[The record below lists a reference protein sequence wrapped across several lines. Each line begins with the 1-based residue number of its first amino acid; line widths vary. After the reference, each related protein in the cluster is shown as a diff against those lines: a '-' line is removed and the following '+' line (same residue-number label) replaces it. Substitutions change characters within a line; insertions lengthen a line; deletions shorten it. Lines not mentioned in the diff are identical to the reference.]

1 MRKVLFLDI
10 DGVLNTERQH
20 WHCQM
25 NGIAPI
31 DRFGYAFDPKAVAN
45 LASILTETG
54 AEIVISSSWK
64 SIGLANMVELWGNK
78 GPPGKII
85 DITPNTI
92 SDEFLINANLD
103 NMELMPIKG
112 MEIKEWLTSHEKQVS
127 HYAII
132 DDESCML
139 PEQQP
144 HFVQTNPQFG
154 ITKKDVENVIKI
166 LRKSI

>member
-64 SIGLANMVELWGNK
+64 SIGFMNMVKMWENRGL
-78 GPPGKII
+78 PGKII
-85 DITPNTI
+85 DITPNTV
-92 SDEFLINANLD
+92 SDEFLLNANLED
-103 NMELMPIKG
+103 MELQPIKG
-112 MEIKEWLTSHEKQVS
+112 VEIKDWLTSHEKQVS

-132 DDESCML
+132 DDESGML

-154 ITKKDVENVIKI
+154 ITRDNSQRVINI
-166 LRKSI
+166 LNL

>member
-1 MRKVLFLDI
+1 MRKALFLDI

-25 NGIAPI
+25 NGIAPV
-31 DRFGYAFDPKAVAN
+31 DKFGYAFDPKAVAN
-45 LASILTETG
+45 LANILSETG

-64 SIGLANMVELWGNK
+64 SIGLANIVDMWEYRGL
-78 GPPGKII
+78 PGKII
-85 DITPNTI
+85 GTTPNTV
-92 SDEFLINANLD
+92 SDEFLLNANLD
-103 NMELMPIKG
+103 DMELLPIRG
-112 MEIKEWLTSHEKQVS
+112 MEIKEWLTNHGKQVS

-132 DDESCML
+132 DDECGML

-154 ITKKDVENVIKI
+154 ITKKDAEKVTNI
-166 LRKSI
+166 LKS

>member
-45 LASILTETG
+45 LANILTDTG

-64 SIGLANMVELWGNK
+64 SIGLANLVELWENRGL
-78 GPPGKII
+78 PGKII

-92 SDEFLINANLD
+92 SDEFLLNANLD
-103 NMELMPIKG
+103 DMELLPIKG
-112 MEIKEWLTSHEKQVS
+112 VEIKEWLTNHGKDVTRF
-127 HYAII
+127 AIL

-139 PEQQP
+139 PKQQS

-154 ITKKDVENVIKI
+154 ITKKDVEIVINI
-166 LRKSI
+166 LR

>member
-45 LASILTETG
+45 LANILTDTG

-64 SIGLANMVELWGNK
+64 SIGLANLVELWENRGL
-78 GPPGKII
+78 PGKII

-92 SDEFLINANLD
+92 SDEFLLNANLD
-103 NMELMPIKG
+103 DMELLPIKG
-112 MEIKEWLTSHEKQVS
+112 VEIKEWLTNHGRQVS

-132 DDESCML
+132 DDESGML
-139 PEQQP
+139 LEQQP
-144 HFVQTNPQFG
+144 HFVRTNPQFG
-154 ITKKDVENVIKI
+154 ITRTDSQKVINI
-166 LRKSI
+166 LM

>member
-64 SIGLANMVELWGNK
+64 SIGFMNMVKMWENRGL
-78 GPPGKII
+78 PGKII
-85 DITPNTI
+85 DITPNTV
-92 SDEFLINANLD
+92 SDEFLLNANLED
-103 NMELMPIKG
+103 MELQPIKG
-112 MEIKEWLTSHEKQVS
+112 VEIKDWLTSHEKQVS
-127 HYAII
+127 HYTII
-132 DDESCML
+132 DDESGML

-154 ITKKDVENVIKI
+154 ITRDDSQRVINI
-166 LRKSI
+166 LNL

>member
-25 NGIAPI
+25 NGIEPI
-31 DRFGYAFDPKAVAN
+31 DRFGYAFNPKAVAN
-45 LASILTETG
+45 LANILTETG

-64 SIGLANMVELWGNK
+64 SIGLANIVDMWEYRGL
-78 GPPGKII
+78 PGKII
-85 DITPNTI
+85 DTTPNTV
-92 SDEFLINANLD
+92 SDEFLLNANLD
-103 NMELMPIKG
+103 DMELLPIRG
-112 MEIKEWLTSHEKQVS
+112 MEIKEWLTNRGKQVS

-132 DDESCML
+132 DDESGML
-139 PEQQP
+139 PEQQS

-154 ITKKDVENVIKI
+154 ITKKDVEKVTNI
-166 LRKSI
+166 LKS